1 MSSYINKGNGIC
13 DWHYTIAGGVS
24 NMDSCAEE
32 CNKLTNCKRFSY
44 SRHGCRIS
52 KCGSDPGPGACP
64 SDKQCPISTI
74 HGGNW
79 GEIRTTSI
87 VPVSEY
93 DEILKMKSYKGL
105 LDGEKV
111 AHAQEV
117 ANKKSDEKTAVRTHE
132 YNKSVIENQF
142 TVDLNMIQNAYNS
155 EHSELSTDLVTLKE
169 QRDGVKKRVIDLNT
183 EHEGKINEITV
194 LSAQIL
200 TLTND
205 KSSAKQFYEEK
216 KAQLNEKYDYQD
228 ARLKKYLQAL
238 ELQITEITSNTLEYD
253 AGVEKQNKL
262 QTKYSDQVVQRQ
274 DLQEQT
280 DTLNTEFGELSVI
293 HTDWQNQFTKIG
305 NDILKVEFEI
315 SNYLNRGE
323 SNLEHLEKLLAEKRN
338 IQNKLFN
345 YTEEIY
351 NSHTQ
356 LIGDTSLE
364 DIPIRMLGQRQS
376 KETNINKTKVDN
388 LKTDLSSL
396 GKNIQI
402 NQNLSRK
409 KSFYIFLLTQVFI
422 GLIIIILVFISI
434 Q

>member
-1 MSSYINKGNGIC
+1 M
-13 DWHYTIAGGVS
+13 
-24 NMDSCAEE
+24 
-32 CNKLTNCKRFSY
+32 
-44 SRHGCRIS
+44 
-52 KCGSDPGPGACP
+52 
-64 SDKQCPISTI
+64 
-74 HGGNW
+74 
-79 GEIRTTSI
+79 
-87 VPVSEY
+87 
-93 DEILKMKSYKGL
+93 
-105 LDGEKV
+105 
-111 AHAQEV
+111 
-117 ANKKSDEKTAVRTHE
+117 
-132 YNKSVIENQF
+132 
-142 TVDLNMIQNAYNS
+142 
-155 EHSELSTDLVTLKE
+155 
-169 QRDGVKKRVIDLNT
+169 
-183 EHEGKINEITV
+183 
-194 LSAQIL
+194 
-200 TLTND
+200 
-205 KSSAKQFYEEK
+205 
-216 KAQLNEKYDYQD
+216 
-228 ARLKKYLQAL
+228 

-323 SNLEHLEKLLAEKRN
+323 SNLEHLEKLLAEKRI
-338 IQNKLFN
+338 IQNKLFK